1 MGLTRLGSGKGSA
14 SLSEEQAMP
23 KHELIRGRI
32 VDLRRHTN
40 VHLYHRRPPGPSDR
54 YELWLRDDT
63 GQEVQFT
70 IHTRTMPARRGHEVT
85 VIEST
90 GGGPPT
96 VVALINWTTLEAA
109 NYVEIDPPRLLRG
122 WDLGVLVL
130 LCIGAIWWFGN
141 AAPGVAVAAG
151 AVGLAVAAA
160 ARAVWRSA
168 VARQVDMTI
177 TRVARVALQ
186 AADPLD
192 PPPKDSGKVV
202 AFRRRR

>member
-1 MGLTRLGSGKGSA
+1 LTQPGSGKRSP
-14 SLSEEQAMP
+14 SLSKEQAMP

-70 IHTRTMPARRGHEVT
+70 INTRTMPARRGHEVT
-85 VIEST
+85 VIESV
-90 GGGPPT
+90 GGGPPA

-109 NYVEIDPPRLLRG
+109 NYVEIDPPPLLRG
-122 WDLGVLVL
+122 RDFGVLVL
-130 LCIGAIWWFGN
+130 LCIGAIWRFED

-151 AVGLAVAAA
+151 GIWLSAAA
-160 ARAVWRSA
+160 AVRAV
-168 VARQVDMTI
+168 
-177 TRVARVALQ
+177 
-186 AADPLD
+186 
-192 PPPKDSGKVV
+192 
-202 AFRRRR
+202 

>member
-1 MGLTRLGSGKGSA
+1 
-14 SLSEEQAMP
+14 MP
-23 KHELIRGRI
+23 KHELTRGCI

-70 IHTRTMPARRGHEVT
+70 IHTRTMLARRGHEVT
-85 VIEST
+85 VIES
-90 GGGPPT
+90 GGSGPPT

-109 NYVEIDPPRLLRG
+109 NYVEIDPPPLLRG

-151 AVGLAVAAA
+151 GAWLLIASA
-160 ARAVWRSA
+160 ARAVWRS
-168 VARQVDMTI
+168 VRARQVDGTI
-177 TRVARVALQ
+177 TGVARSALR
-186 AADPLD
+186 ADGALAPS
-192 PPPKDSGKVV
+192 PRDSGNVV

>member
-1 MGLTRLGSGKGSA
+1 
-14 SLSEEQAMP
+14 MP

-54 YELWLRDDT
+54 YELWLRDDSD
-63 GQEVQFT
+63 QEVQFT

-85 VIEST
+85 VIESV

-109 NYVEIDPPRLLRG
+109 NYVEIDPPPLLRG
-122 WDLGVLVL
+122 RDLGVLIL

-141 AAPGVAVAAG
+141 AAPGVTVAAG
-151 AVGLAVAAA
+151 AVWLSVAAA
-160 ARAVWRSA
+160 ARAVWRS
-168 VARQVDMTI
+168 VRARQVDVTI
-177 TRVARVALQ
+177 TRVARVALR
-186 AADPLD
+186 AESPLD
-192 PPPKDSGKVV
+192 PSPRDSGNVV

>member
-1 MGLTRLGSGKGSA
+1 
-14 SLSEEQAMP
+14 MP
-23 KHELIRGRI
+23 EHELIRGRI

-85 VIEST
+85 MIESV

-96 VVALINWTTLEAA
+96 VVALINWTTLEAV
-109 NYVEIDPPRLLRG
+109 NYAEIDPPSLLRG
-122 WDLGVLVL
+122 WDLSVLVL
-130 LCIGAIWWFGN
+130 LCIGAIWRFGN

-151 AVGLAVAAA
+151 GVWLLIAGAV
-160 ARAVWRSA
+160 RAMWRS
-168 VARQVDMTI
+168 VRARQVDVTI
-177 TRVARVALQ
+177 TRVARVALRT
-186 AADPLD
+186 DSPLD
-192 PPPKDSGKVV
+192 PSPKASGKVV

>member
-1 MGLTRLGSGKGSA
+1 
-14 SLSEEQAMP
+14 MP
-23 KHELIRGRI
+23 NHELIRGRI

-40 VHLYHRRPPGPSDR
+40 VHLYHRRPPGASDR

-85 VIEST
+85 VIESA

-96 VVALINWTTLEAA
+96 VALINWTTLEAV
-109 NYVEIDPPRLLRG
+109 NYAEIDPPRLLRG

-141 AAPGVAVAAG
+141 AAPGVAVAVGGAG
-151 AVGLAVAAA
+151 CRSLRAFGQGRSTSRSPGLRGSLCAPTVLSTHRPA
-160 ARAVWRSA
+160 
-168 VARQVDMTI
+168 
-177 TRVARVALQ
+177 
-186 AADPLD
+186 
-192 PPPKDSGKVV
+192 SGKVV

>member
-1 MGLTRLGSGKGSA
+1 
-14 SLSEEQAMP
+14 MP

-70 IHTRTMPARRGHEVT
+70 IYTRTMPARRGHEVT
-85 VIEST
+85 VIESV

-122 WDLGVLVL
+122 WDLGALVL
-130 LCIGAIWWFGN
+130 LSMGAVWGVGN
-141 AAPGVAVAAG
+141 AAPGVAVAVGGAWLLVAG
-151 AVGLAVAAA
+151 AV
-160 ARAVWRSA
+160 RAVWRSV
-168 VARQVDMTI
+168 VARQVDVTI
-177 TRVARVALQ
+177 TRVAHTALRG
-186 AADPLD
+186 DGPLH
-192 PPPKDSGKVV
+192 PLPRDSGKVV

>member
-1 MGLTRLGSGKGSA
+1 
-14 SLSEEQAMP
+14 MP

-32 VDLRRHTN
+32 VDLRRYTN

-54 YELWLRDDT
+54 HELWLRDDAD
-63 GQEVQFT
+63 QELQFT

-85 VIEST
+85 VIESV

-96 VVALINWTTLEAA
+96 VVALINWSTLEAV
-109 NYVEIDPPRLLRG
+109 NYAEIDPPRLLRG

-130 LCIGAIWWFGN
+130 LCIGAIWWSGN

-151 AVGLAVAAA
+151 VAWLSVAAA
-160 ARAVWRSA
+160 ARAAWRSIR
-168 VARQVDMTI
+168 ARQVDMTI

-186 AADPLD
+186 AAGPLA
-192 PPPKDSGKVV
+192 PLPKDAGKVV